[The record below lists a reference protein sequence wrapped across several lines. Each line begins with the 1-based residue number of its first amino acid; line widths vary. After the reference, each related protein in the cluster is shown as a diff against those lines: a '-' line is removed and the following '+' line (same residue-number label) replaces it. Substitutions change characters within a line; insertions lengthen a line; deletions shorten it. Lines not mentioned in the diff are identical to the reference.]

1 MGKSDKIIDKD
12 WVMEELALWESKH
25 KSRSEHISPH
35 SCDGLILK
43 VRRKEL
49 GFSQQGVADTA
60 GIQLRQYQRFELGER
75 YLCNASMKIGLAIC
89 SVLKLDPYTFTCN

>member
-1 MGKSDKIIDKD
+1 MGKTDTIIDKD
-12 WVMEELALWESKH
+12 WVKKELALWGSKH
-25 KSRSEHISPH
+25 KSRSGHISSH
-35 SCDGLILK
+35 NCDGLILK
-43 VRRKEL
+43 IRRKEL
-49 GFSQQGVADTA
+49 GLSQQGVADAA

>member
-1 MGKSDKIIDKD
+1 MGKSDTTIDKD
-12 WVMEELALWESKH
+12 WVMKELTLWESKH
-25 KSRSEHISPH
+25 KSRSGYIYPH

-43 VRRKEL
+43 IRRKEL
-49 GFSQQGVADTA
+49 GLSQQGVAEAT

-89 SVLKLDPYTFTCN
+89 SVLKLNPYTFI